1 MSAYRSNAK
10 RRCAIKRDARLRRIA
25 LRKAILERAQ
35 GLAPKMTEL
44 NADFLGVPHPPRGA
58 PRGNRNARKHG
69 ARSRARRALFA
80 ELKAHIAEGRALLAA
95 FKSRSPSD

>member
-1 MSAYRSNAK
+1 MSAYQGNLK
-10 RRCAIKRDARLRRIA
+10 RRCARKRDARLRRAA

-44 NADFLGVPHPPRGA
+44 NSDFLPLPPSPRGA
-58 PRGNRNARKHG
+58 PKNNRNALRHG
-69 ARSRARRALFA
+69 IHTRERRALFA

-95 FKSRSPSD
+95 FKN